1 MTRLFCFY
9 ELMSQSISIVTGK
22 TRQKDVELK
31 WFNLFQRKIPDCPR
45 SRPVQ
50 PLPPAPDLIFYDCD
64 LGIEITEYSLGQ
76 GKRGSYPRRIDS
88 VHRKI
93 VWEAQHDYELRIKH
107 CLQVSVLW
115 ANTEC
120 PTKRE
125 EKTLAQSI
133 TRLVLSRTWQNQK
146 MWRIEW
152 EQFDNLTLQRFV
164 AEISIYLV
172 EDEGPSCWASAASI
186 WAWEANKRAQI
197 ALDTKEPK
205 IWQYK
210 RFCSEIW
217 LLIVANKEWLSS
229 RYFHDPILEKVRFH
243 SSFDRA
249 FILDEA
255 SAMVRELKL
264 SLPS

>member
-1 MTRLFCFY
+1 MARLFCFY

-50 PLPPAPDLIFYDCD
+50 PLPPAPDLIFSDCD

-76 GKRGSYPRRIDS
+76 GKQGSHPRRIES
-88 VHRKI
+88 VHRTI
-93 VWEAQHDYELRIKH
+93 VREAQRGYESCIKH

-115 ANTEC
+115 ANAEC

-133 TRLVLSRTWQNQK
+133 TGLVLSRTGQKQK

-152 EQFDNLTLQRFV
+152 EKFDNLTLQKFV
-164 AEISIYLV
+164 ARISIYV
-172 EDEGPSCWASAASI
+172 IGDEGPSCWASAASI
-186 WAWEANKRAQI
+186 WAWEANKRVRI
-197 ALDTKEPK
+197 ALDQKEPK
-205 IWQYK
+205 VWQYK

-217 LLIVANKEWLSS
+217 LLIVANREWLSS
-229 RYFHDPILEKVRFH
+229 HYFYDPMLEKVKFH

-249 FILDEA
+249 FVLDEV
-255 SAMVRELKL
+255 SAVVREIKL
-264 SLPS
+264 SLPL